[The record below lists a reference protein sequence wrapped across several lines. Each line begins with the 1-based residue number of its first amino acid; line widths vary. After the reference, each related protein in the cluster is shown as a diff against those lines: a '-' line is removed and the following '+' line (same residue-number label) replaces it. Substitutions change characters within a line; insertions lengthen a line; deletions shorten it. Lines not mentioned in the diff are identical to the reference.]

1 MRTNARLRWHHMKL
15 DYVSHPRGIKEKN
28 RFHGAG
34 RDNRVH
40 IEIRIM
46 LIHILCVP
54 APLLEN

>member
-1 MRTNARLRWHHMKL
+1 MKL